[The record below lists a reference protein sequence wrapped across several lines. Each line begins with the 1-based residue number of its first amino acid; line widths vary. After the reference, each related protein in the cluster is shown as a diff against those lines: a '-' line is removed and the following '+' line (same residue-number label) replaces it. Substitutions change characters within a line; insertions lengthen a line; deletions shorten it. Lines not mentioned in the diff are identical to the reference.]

1 MLIFI
6 AVTFILLIFIR
17 NFINLRGSE
26 GFHDLVALVMMALQ
40 DPTAIT
46 ALNPLLWIV
55 WFAKS
60 VCFIWFAY
68 RISLCLPACR
78 CHWQRYALARS
89 LATDQRVK
97 GPDIAVSWF

>member
-6 AVTFILLIFIR
+6 AGTFILLIFIR
-17 NFINLRGSE
+17 NFINLQGSE
-26 GFHDLVALVMMALQ
+26 GFHDLLALVMMDLQ
-40 DPTAIT
+40 DPTMIT
-46 ALNPLLWIV
+46 ALNPLLWLV
-55 WFAKS
+55 WLIKS
-60 VCFIWFAY
+60 VLFGL
-68 RISLCLPACR
+68 RIGSACACLLACR